1 MKPIPTRPRKRRA
14 QGGLTHGGAYPPSLL
29 LWPQRGGLVLPLPD
43 SVRDRITPPV
53 WKMHA
58 LRGRGQRE
66 GLLLL
71 PTPRATRKDWDTSGD
86 DIGAAE
92 RDGTPHSEEEEE
104 EEEET
109 HPTPTK
115 EAQATPV
122 GIADPPHDHDGGAFA
137 QRVGFGRQRCLTI
150 D

>member
-1 MKPIPTRPRKRRA
+1 MASTRRSGVAPPRLGARQDHATGVEDARPARPGSTRR
-14 QGGLTHGGAYPPSLL
+14 S
-29 LWPQRGGLVLPLPD
+29 
-43 SVRDRITPPV
+43 
-53 WKMHA
+53 A
-58 LRGRGQRE
+58 LF
-66 GLLLL
+66 

-115 EAQATPV
+115 EAQTTPV